1 MWLFSF
7 LLSLNFYLEYCMI
20 NTKRKATHPSIIF
33 YRLKL
38 GILIG
43 CSCKFINY
51 SDIIRIYTNNEYRV
65 IELINGKIY
74 FIIEPLKYM
83 ELHLPPIFMRV
94 HRSYIINLSHIK
106 EYHIHN
112 RTVTITLSNN
122 IKCDIARS
130 VRQNFI
136 TYIKKTNDLSFPS
149 IECIH
154 CNKNKC
160 LNPFINTIDTIN
172 ENSY

>member
-1 MWLFSF
+1 MQ
-7 LLSLNFYLEYCMI
+7 
-20 NTKRKATHPSIIF
+20 PSAIF

-38 GILIG
+38 GIPIG
-43 CSCKFINY
+43 RSFKFIKY

-65 IELINGKIY
+65 IELINGKTY
-74 FIIEPLKYM
+74 FVIEPLKYM

-106 EYHIHN
+106 EYKTHNRN

-122 IKCDIARS
+122 VKCDIARS

-136 TYIKKTNDLSFPS
+136 KHIKKANDLSFPTT
-149 IECIH
+149 ECIH
-154 CNKNKC
+154 CNNNKC
-160 LNPFINTIDTIN
+160 LNPFINTADTVN
-172 ENSY
+172 ENSYKISKI